1 MNMNLSE
8 RNILSLPLEYGY
20 LKIYL
25 QEKMNFCS
33 SMACPTIFDLF
44 YWYCK
49 SVYLYSLIFR
59 FFFTKMFICIVYF
72 LLYSMNV
79 LLNCI
84 ILFVLYELY
93 LHCIILHLCLII
105 SVCMKN
111 HPEVTSISLIFFFR
125 KEININVISIIWKK
139 IKLLISHRFALILW
153 TFTNRWTIKK
163 ILENIDVQLLFW
175 IYYIEYYQDVWLLQ
189 SK

>member
-1 MNMNLSE
+1 
-8 RNILSLPLEYGY
+8 
-20 LKIYL
+20 
-25 QEKMNFCS
+25 
-33 SMACPTIFDLF
+33 
-44 YWYCK
+44 
-49 SVYLYSLIFR
+49 
-59 FFFTKMFICIVYF
+59 MFICIVYF

-189 SK
+189 SKSWLKYTDWVYKGHVFWREYSFRLWFNVLYWVI